1 MQTPRFDVTAIG
13 EVMLRYSVPV
23 GERLER
29 AQHLAIH
36 PGGAE
41 ANMLG
46 GLSCLGRQCA
56 WVSGLPNNPLGRII
70 TNHLH
75 LAKVNT
81 DGVVW
86 FDDGRVGTY
95 YLEFATPP
103 RATQVYYDRAN
114 SCAARLEAGQV
125 DWDFVLDTRLLHLT
139 GITPAL
145 SPACLDLTKA
155 AIQRAKA
162 AGVPVSFDVNFRGKL
177 WTPAQAAATIK
188 PMIQGIDLL
197 FCGQGDAKL
206 LFGCSGSPEAI
217 VHAMAELSQAK
228 TVVVSVG
235 DEGVL
240 AWDGQTL
247 HHSPARPVEIVDRL
261 GAGDAMAAGIIHGW
275 LDGNLPRALD
285 YGQVMAGLCL
295 SMHGD
300 MVISTREEVES
311 LLAGG
316 GASLNR

>member
-1 MQTPRFDVTAIG
+1 MPNPRFDVTAIG

-23 GERLER
+23 GTRLER
-29 AQHLAIH
+29 AQELAIH

-46 GLSCLGRQCA
+46 ALSCLGRRCA

-75 LAKVNT
+75 LARVNT

-86 FDDGRVGTY
+86 FDEGRVGTY

-103 RATQVYYDRAN
+103 RSTQVYYDRAN
-114 SCAARLEAGQV
+114 SCAARLEV
-125 DWDFVLDTRLLHLT
+125 DQIDWEFLLNTSLLHLT

-145 SPACLDLTKA
+145 SASCLALTEEA
-155 AIQRAKA
+155 LQRAKA
-162 AGVPVSFDVNFRGKL
+162 ANVPVSFDVNFRGKL
-177 WTPAQAAATIK
+177 WTPAQAAAVIK

-206 LFGCSGSPEAI
+206 LFGCGGSPQEI
-217 VHAMAELSQAK
+217 VWAMAELSKAK

-235 DEGVL
+235 DEGVM
-240 AWDGQTL
+240 AWDGQTM
-247 HHSPARPVEIVDRL
+247 HHMPARPVEIVDRL

-275 LDGNLPRALD
+275 LDGNLLHGLEV
-285 YGQVMAGLCL
+285 GQLMAALCL

-316 GASLNR
+316 GSSLNR

>member
-29 AQHLAIH
+29 AQQLALH

-41 ANMLG
+41 ANLLG
-46 GLSCLGRQCA
+46 ALSCLGRNCA
-56 WVSGLPNNPLGRII
+56 WVSGLPDNPLGRII
-70 TNHLH
+70 TNHLR
-75 LAKVNT
+75 LANVAT

-86 FDDGRVGTY
+86 FEEGRVGTY

-103 RATQVYYDRAN
+103 RATQVYYDRAD
-114 SCAARLEAGQV
+114 SCAARLRAEQI
-125 DWDFVLDTRLLHLT
+125 DWEFLLDTRLLHLT

-145 SPACLDLTKA
+145 SLSCLALTEEA
-155 AIQRAKA
+155 LQRAKA
-162 AGVPVSFDVNFRGKL
+162 AGVAVSFDVNYRGKL
-177 WTPAQAAATIK
+177 WSPEQAAQVLK
-188 PMIQGIDLL
+188 PMLADVDLL
-197 FCGQGDAKL
+197 FCGQGDARL
-206 LFGCSGSPEAI
+206 LFGCEGSAQD
-217 VHAMAELSQAK
+217 VLMRMAELSQAK

-240 AWDGQTL
+240 AWDGASVQQM
-247 HHSPARPVEIVDRL
+247 PGRPVTIIDRL

-275 LDGNLPRALD
+275 LDGNLLRGLE
-285 YGQVMAGLCL
+285 YGQMLAALCL
-295 SMHGD
+295 SIHGD
-300 MVISTREEVES
+300 MVISNRAEIEE

-316 GASLNR
+316 VGSLRR